1 MLVLK
6 RGESASSGTGTRI
19 STLLAVDRRLNCARA
34 CKGQG
39 RGNVSFKEH
48 VRFPFPLT
56 PSLFA
61 LTKLYLFFRGFFWA
75 TQGRGVQWGWEP
87 LM

>member
-34 CKGQG
+34 CKIHG

-48 VRFPFPLT
+48 MRFPFSPFPLSIRLDET
-56 PSLFA
+56 WCFLVE
-61 LTKLYLFFRGFFWA
+61 FFGHSGGAFN
-75 TQGRGVQWGWEP
+75 GVGN
-87 LM
+87 L